1 MKEQGKI
8 EQAIAH
14 YQQAISIDP
23 MFADAYSNMGN
34 AYNDLNRLEDAIKSY
49 TTAIRLK
56 PTFAD
61 AYANLANAYKR
72 ADALTMQL
80 RVIEEALSLR
90 PDFPDA
96 YANLVHAYLCLCD
109 WQGRNAQFKKLTNIL
124 TKQLEST
131 RIVPPAIQPY
141 HALMLSFGGEQQL
154 QIAKKFALQ
163 AKMNVALWR
172 CHLFVFEQRS
182 QINDCTLVLFQQTLE
197 ITPQAIRLLGP

>member
-1 MKEQGKI
+1 
-8 EQAIAH
+8 
-14 YQQAISIDP
+14 

-34 AYNDLNRLEDAIKSY
+34 AYNDLNRLEDAIKCYNDGNTS
-49 TTAIRLK
+49 K

-61 AYANLANAYKR
+61 AYANLANAYKEGGR
-72 ADALTMQL
+72 IDDAIICY
-80 RVIEEALSLR
+80 RKALSLR

-141 HALMLSFGGEQQL
+141 HALMLSLVESNSCKL
-154 QIAKKFALQ
+154 QKFALQ
-163 AKMNVALWR
+163 AKMNVALLEMPPFSLSSKEVESAIAHWFCISKLWKSPHR
-172 CHLFVFEQRS
+172 PF
-182 QINDCTLVLFQQTLE
+182 DCWCFNYV
-197 ITPQAIRLLGP
+197 